1 MKSNKL
7 LVVIA
12 VILLFTNYL
21 TFSAIDNLDNRISNL
36 NNSLSR
42 LDNRISNISGDISR
56 SLDEFKAENSWTRNT
71 QARAMHYNEETM
83 TASVDIEVEFNEL
96 RNDEKVYIVI
106 QDSEGNTQDKIDVTE
121 AMKNSLN
128 LDYSLDL
135 AIDNDYEL
143 SIIGET
149 TELKRSESL
158 GELYLKSR
166 IQQLFYVDGNGWD
179 VEYDDNNNYKS
190 IRIDIMIDSAYQKEE
205 FIADYFKNR
214 KIKDIQGE
222 IYVDDVLFDTVDF
235 LNDENWEFDDLTSQ
249 DNDNKEEVA
258 VRETPAMQEGM
269 VPLFE
274 INATSKYFINLNG
287 TYTFEKPV
295 NPQQKVKMIV
305 VFKDN
310 KGDDYRY
317 LLYTIF
323 NYEGR

>member
-7 LVVIA
+7 LLVIA

-21 TFSAIDNLDNRISNL
+21 TYSSIDNLENRISNL

-42 LDNRISNISGDISR
+42 LDNRISNISGDVSR

-128 LDYSLDL
+128 LDYSLNL
-135 AIDNDYEL
+135 GIDNDYEL

-149 TELKRSESL
+149 AELKRSESL

>member
-7 LVVIA
+7 LLVIA

-21 TFSAIDNLDNRISNL
+21 TYSSIDNLENRISNL

-42 LDNRISNISGDISR
+42 LDNRISNISGDVSR

-71 QARAMHYNEETM
+71 QARAMHYNEEIM

-158 GELYLKSR
+158 GEINLKSR
-166 IQQLFYVDGNGWD
+166 IQQLFYVDGHRWD
-179 VEYDDNNNYKS
+179 VEYDDNSNYKS
-190 IRIDIMIDSAYQKEE
+190 IGINIMIDSAFQKED
-205 FIADYFKNR
+205 FIEDYFKSR
-214 KIKDIQGE
+214 KIVDIQGE

-235 LNDENWEFDDLTSQ
+235 LNDENWNFDDLSNQ
-249 DNDNKEEVA
+249 DNDNKEEEA

-269 VPLFE
+269 VLLFAIDGKSE
-274 INATSKYFINLNG
+274 YFINIAG

-295 NPQQKVKMIV
+295 NPQQKVQMFVI
-305 VFKDN
+305 FKDN
-310 KGDDYRY
+310 QGDEYRHP
-317 LLYTIF
+317 LYNIF
-323 NYEGR
+323 EYER